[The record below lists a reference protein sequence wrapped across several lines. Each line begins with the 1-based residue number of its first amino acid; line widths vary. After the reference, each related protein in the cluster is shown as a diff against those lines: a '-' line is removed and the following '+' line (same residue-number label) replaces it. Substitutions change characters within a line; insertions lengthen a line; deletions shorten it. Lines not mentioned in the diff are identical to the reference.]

1 MRSEELAG
9 CAPVCAAPKN
19 SSSDLSIPPPLVRH
33 TSRGRKRPRGGVDMT
48 RHTSKQTV
56 KSFVGSALVGPGLSI
71 FFGNL
76 LWAAAQLSH
85 LLGQT
90 AGESLGVLPLVPW
103 AASLGPS
110 APPAHSAAHVL
121 APPAPHRRSR
131 PARRRARRRPIDRP
145 KLSNSSP
152 VGGHVWP
159 GYQPRVPH
167 SCAFLCIRVR
177 PHARARFGAFRNVAW
192 RDNP

>member
-1 MRSEELAG
+1 
-9 CAPVCAAPKN
+9 
-19 SSSDLSIPPPLVRH
+19 
-33 TSRGRKRPRGGVDMT
+33 MT

-103 AASLGPS
+103 AASLGPQPLRHTLLHMFWPLPLLIVGVALLGD
-110 APPAHSAAHVL
+110 APGEGQSI
-121 APPAPHRRSR
+121 
-131 PARRRARRRPIDRP
+131 AR
-145 KLSNSSP
+145 N
-152 VGGHVWP
+152 
-159 GYQPRVPH
+159 
-167 SCAFLCIRVR
+167 
-177 PHARARFGAFRNVAW
+177 
-192 RDNP
+192 

>member
-1 MRSEELAG
+1 MLGAHP
-9 CAPVCAAPKN
+9 CAPPPKILLPTCQ
-19 SSSDLSIPPPLVRH
+19 SRHHSFVIPVEDGNGLAEA
-33 TSRGRKRPRGGVDMT
+33 DMT

-110 APPAHSAAHVL
+110 ATPAHSAAHVL

-167 SCAFLCIRVR
+167 SCAFLCIKGETKC
-177 PHARARFGAFRNVAW
+177 AG
-192 RDNP
+192 